1 MKDTEVI
8 ESLNNAWRALCERYD
23 ITRNEETR
31 RALNLLREII
41 NKADFEVK
49 ESNKKKQQISKEK
62 QISIEEWIRW
72 LNDYDK

>member
-49 ESNKKKQQISKEK
+49 ESN
-62 QISIEEWIRW
+62 
-72 LNDYDK
+72 

>member
-49 ESNKKKQQISKEK
+49 ESNKEK

>member
-8 ESLNNAWRALCERYD
+8 ESLNNAWRALCEWCD
-23 ITRNEETR
+23 ITCNEETR

-49 ESNKKKQQISKEK
+49 ESNKEKQQISKEK

>member
-49 ESNKKKQQISKEK
+49 ESNKEKQQIRKEK